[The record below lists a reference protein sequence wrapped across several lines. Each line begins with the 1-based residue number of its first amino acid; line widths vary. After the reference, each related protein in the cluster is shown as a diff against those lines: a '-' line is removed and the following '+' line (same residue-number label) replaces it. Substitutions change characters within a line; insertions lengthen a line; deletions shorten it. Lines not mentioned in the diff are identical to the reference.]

1 MRSQKNILFFLVFVT
16 LAFAGC
22 FRSSD
27 DVRPANT
34 NLNFV
39 NVVPGT
45 SFTIN
50 INGAGLVSSSTPLNY
65 GNATQMAS
73 GAPGLYDIQIT
84 PTTATNAWI
93 NGTVSL
99 QSGAYSSM
107 YLIPDSA
114 SITSNTSTTAYFT
127 IINNVA
133 PVLPDTSVLKYANIR
148 FFHFSPDTLIIN
160 VNFIRLIG
168 GIPSILSQDT
178 LHLFQNRSF
187 NDQSITSSFST
198 FSTIPATNQYYK
210 VIFTNA
216 SIYPSP
222 VLYSIPQVHF
232 ADNQAYTM
240 YIMGYRGATGANALQ
255 TVNFP
260 TQ

>member
-1 MRSQKNILFFLVFVT
+1 MRNKKNILFFLVFVA

-22 FRSSD
+22 FRNND

-34 NLNFV
+34 NLSFV
-39 NVVPGT
+39 NVVPGR
-45 SFTIN
+45 SFAIN
-50 INGAGLVSSSTPLNY
+50 VNGSGLVPSSTPLDY
-65 GNATQMAS
+65 GKATQMAS

-84 PTTATNAWI
+84 PTTATSPWI
-93 NGTVSL
+93 NGTISL
-99 QSGAYSSM
+99 QSGAYNSM

-114 SITSNTSTTAYFT
+114 SITSNSSTSVYYT

-148 FFHFSPDTLIIN
+148 FFHFSPDTLPIN
-160 VNFIRLIG
+160 VNFVRLIG

-178 LHLFQNRSF
+178 LHIFQNRSF
-187 NDQSITSSFST
+187 NDQSVNSAFSA

-210 VIFTNA
+210 VIFSNA

-232 ADNQAYTM
+232 VDNQAYTM
-240 YIMGYRGATGANALQ
+240 YIMGYRGGTGTNTLQ

>member
-1 MRSQKNILFFLVFVT
+1 M
-16 LAFAGC
+16 AFAGC
-22 FRSSD
+22 FRNND

-50 INGAGLVSSSTPLNY
+50 INGAGLVSSSTALKY

-84 PTTATNAWI
+84 PTTTSNAWI

-114 SITSNTSTTAYFT
+114 SRTSNTSTTAYFT

-148 FFHFSPDTLIIN
+148 FFHFSPDTLPIN
-160 VNFIRLIG
+160 VNFVLLVG

-178 LHLFQNRSF
+178 LHLFKNR
-187 NDQSITSSFST
+187 TSSVST
-198 FSTIPATNQYYK
+198 FSAIPATNRYYK

-216 SIYPSP
+216 AIYPSP

-232 ADNQAYTM
+232 ADNKAYTM
-240 YIMGYRGATGANALQ
+240 YVMGYRGATGANALQ